1 MYRNY
6 VLGTRN
12 TLTVKKKVFISELL
26 IEEFNNESENQKVNP
41 MSRKQVFVNLFK
53 IYKRADKLP
62 NLIYFPQFVYDEV
75 QLLFGHD
82 LIEEKFKS
90 LSAGTI
96 KSKIDNYKLQI
107 FEKFMGIG
115 NFMFSSDLVKV

>member
-1 MYRNY
+1 MTKHLSEQPILTPSSTSNKQRSSFHSLNDSMLSSDSTICKNNEIKRKSKSNSGKNYHKRIMYRNY

-26 IEEFNNESENQKVNP
+26 IEEYNNESENQKINP

-62 NLIYFPQFVYDEV
+62 NLI
-75 QLLFGHD
+75 
-82 LIEEKFKS
+82 
-90 LSAGTI
+90 
-96 KSKIDNYKLQI
+96 
-107 FEKFMGIG
+107 
-115 NFMFSSDLVKV
+115 